1 MSHPSRLAVE
11 RHVLGAPSS
20 QLASAE
26 LAAHLTTCAECRRH
40 VEAVSAAEP
49 VPAWVLEASRL
60 LLSSSRPLESSTPLE
75 ASTPLQSSR
84 PRRTWWRPLGLA
96 AAVAAS
102 LVIFLWPASPPST
115 AKGAPAVTVWLKRG
129 DTIAAWDGRSPLRSG
144 DDIRLEAAPGDFGY
158 VTVVSTASE
167 KPTALFQAKVDP
179 SGKPTLSPAW
189 RLDGQGTEEHLAVL
203 FTREPVADDA
213 PLGPLL
219 TRRDGDAWC
228 IHEVLPKESR

>member
-11 RHVLGAPSS
+11 RHVLGASSS
-20 QLASAE
+20 QLVSAE
-26 LAAHLTTCAECRRH
+26 LEAHLTTCEECRRH
-40 VEAVSAAEP
+40 AEAVEALGAAEP
-49 VPAWVLEASRL
+49 VPAWVLEAAR
-60 LLSSSRPLESSTPLE
+60 
-75 ASTPLQSSR
+75 PLQSSIPR
-84 PRRTWWRPLGLA
+84 PRRTWWRPLRPLGLA
-96 AAVAAS
+96 VAVAAS
-102 LVIFLWPASPPST
+102 LVLFLWPAAPPST

-129 DTIAAWDGRSPLRSG
+129 DTVVTWDGHSPLRGG